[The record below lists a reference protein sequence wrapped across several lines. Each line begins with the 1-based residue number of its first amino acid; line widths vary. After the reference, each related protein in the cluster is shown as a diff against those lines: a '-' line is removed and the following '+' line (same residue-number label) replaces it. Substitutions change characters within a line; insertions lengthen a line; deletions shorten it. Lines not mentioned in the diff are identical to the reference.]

1 MIISCDGIVH
11 NPLGGASY
19 VFEKDIIP
27 YIVRTI
33 KKSKLKISVGAQPNS
48 SPHFGTLETIALS
61 FALAKKIQE
70 YKNNIDVSIL
80 YEVIETAPSETI
92 EIENVKYQK
101 SLKYTGKISDFF
113 GEYIDILEYY
123 KNVTNVNYEIRY
135 QYEFNRQEETRNI
148 LKLILKNREYVSNR
162 LDPKYGKLRVRMS
175 CPKCGLT
182 DKNSI
187 NNEYDD
193 DEIRFFCPIHGNYSI
208 DVNDDIACLEYN
220 SPLRNLIRG
229 MVYTEINN
237 KDKYDYQIIRVT
249 GNDYAGFYQEEL
261 RYKVASYLGCKIH
274 EMSMIFYAPMVT
286 DWSGAKMSKSLYV
299 RDGAYKDI
307 PQMFINYSFLK
318 KELGYKG
325 LDILLNIIDNWIEHP
340 YMLFRNYSIYY
351 FIKEFEKYE

>member
-1 MIISCDGIVH
+1 M
-11 NPLGGASY
+11 
-19 VFEKDIIP
+19 
-27 YIVRTI
+27 
-33 KKSKLKISVGAQPNS
+33 
-48 SPHFGTLETIALS
+48 ETIALS

-175 CPKCGLT
+175 CAKCGLT

-187 NNEYDD
+187 LQPM
-193 DEIRFFCPIHGNYSI
+193 R
-208 DVNDDIACLEYN
+208 LE
-220 SPLRNLIRG
+220 L
-229 MVYTEINN
+229 
-237 KDKYDYQIIRVT
+237 Q
-249 GNDYAGFYQEEL
+249 
-261 RYKVASYLGCKIH
+261 
-274 EMSMIFYAPMVT
+274 
-286 DWSGAKMSKSLYV
+286 
-299 RDGAYKDI
+299 
-307 PQMFINYSFLK
+307 
-318 KELGYKG
+318 
-325 LDILLNIIDNWIEHP
+325 
-340 YMLFRNYSIYY
+340 
-351 FIKEFEKYE
+351 